1 MYNEQTYFYENQLQN
16 YILQFMRIFQGLVV
30 KTGKR
35 NAAAGEFVSVPIT
48 YGSKDRVAA
57 ALLANNTQNVPL
69 RLPTMS
75 AFMRAL
81 SLAPDRN
88 KGVSGIKQST
98 YLPRGGVMPTDL
110 QSVTQLMP
118 VTYRV
123 EMELAIMSTNL
134 STQYQILEQILPVFN
149 PLVQIQTTDA
159 TYDWTKLTSV
169 ELKNISYEE
178 NYPMGTERRI
188 PVTTLTFEMPVYLS
202 IPATIRSN
210 IVQDI
215 YLRIGATAGGTDE
228 DILDAIKDE
237 HAELIISASEIF
249 SSNP

>member
-35 NAAAGEFVSVPIT
+35 GTNPGEFVAVPIT

-57 ALLANNTQNVPL
+57 SILANNTQNASL

-88 KGVSGIKQST
+88 KGVGGLKQST

-123 EMELAIMSTNL
+123 EMELAIMSSNL

-149 PLVQIQTTDA
+149 PLVQIQTSDA
-159 TYDWTKLTSV
+159 PYDWTKLTVV
-169 ELKNISYEE
+169 ELKNVSYDE
-178 NYPMGTERRI
+178 NYPMGTDRRI
-188 PVTTLTFEMPVYLS
+188 PITTLTFEMPVYLG
-202 IPATIRSN
+202 IPAALRSN

-215 YLRIGATAGGTDE
+215 YLRIGTGQGSTE
-228 DILDAIKDE
+228 DILDAMKDE
-237 HAELIISASEIF
+237 QAELLVSAAEIF
-249 SSNP
+249 SNNP